1 MALRMVV
8 LAAPL
13 MLLGWLISD
22 SRTGSWDAMRTAGC
36 GLIALGLVLMLIA
49 RLQLGDSF
57 SITPQAKKL
66 VTGGIYSVVRHPV
79 YVTSI
84 MVMAGLALYK
94 ERPEF
99 IAAVALVGVMQFRRS
114 RAEERVLEEKFG
126 QEYSDYRSRTWF

>member
-1 MALRMVV
+1 MALRIVV

-13 MLLGWLISD
+13 VLLGWLISD
-22 SRTGSWDAMRTAGC
+22 SRNGSWDAMRTAGF
-36 GLIALGLVLMLIA
+36 GLIASGLVLMLIA

-57 SITPQAKKL
+57 SITPQAKRL

-79 YVTSI
+79 YLTGI
-84 MVMAGLALYK
+84 IAMAGLALYK

-99 IAAVALVGVMQFRRS
+99 LLAVALVGFMQFRRS

-126 QEYSDYRSRTWF
+126 QEYRDYRNRTWL